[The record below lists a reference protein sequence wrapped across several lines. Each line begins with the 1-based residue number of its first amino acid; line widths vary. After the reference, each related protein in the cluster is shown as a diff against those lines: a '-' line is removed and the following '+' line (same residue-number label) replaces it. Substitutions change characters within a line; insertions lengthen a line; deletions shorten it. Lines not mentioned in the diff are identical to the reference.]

1 MRDKGSG
8 WKRLTRGA
16 PSSVWL
22 AAALFVLYKLLP
34 ILKLIAVALL
44 VAVVLRILLQWL
56 ENLVRVRW
64 VAVLVLIALMGG
76 FGIFLAFVVV
86 PNLLQEAQALLSAL
100 PGYINSLIE
109 LSKEIRFI
117 PDLSESLG
125 QLRSF
130 ISRIVGVLPSLL
142 QQSVEAILKAV
153 AVLILA
159 LYIAYDPNFLIKGIL
174 RVTPRR
180 QHARTKRLLGSIN
193 VRLRGWLVGTGVAML
208 FVGVGATLGLGI
220 IGIPLFLSLGIIAG
234 LLEIVPYFGSI
245 VGTFLPALVAITISP
260 YKLIIV
266 LILFLI
272 LNQIDGNIIQPLA
285 MGQQAHLH
293 PALVVIAFL
302 ILGTSL
308 GFIGVLLAVPALA
321 VLLALGEE
329 FTSKPP
335 EEETTINLK

>member
-1 MRDKGSG
+1 METANSWRSIVSVAGSG
-8 WKRLTRGA
+8 TVRSLQTIADPEADSSGVTRSR
-16 PSSVWL
+16 SSPNS
-22 AAALFVLYKLLP
+22 F
-34 ILKLIAVALL
+34 
-44 VAVVLRILLQWL
+44 AVVGESCQSTLGSGACPNRSDGRVWNISGLRG
-56 ENLVRVRW
+56 RS
-64 VAVLVLIALMGG
+64 
-76 FGIFLAFVVV
+76 
-86 PNLLQEAQALLSAL
+86 NLLQEAQALLSAL

-180 QHARTKRLLGSIN
+180 QHSRTKRLLGSIN
-193 VRLRGWLVGTGVAML
+193 VKLRGWLVGTGVAML

-335 EEETTINLK
+335 EDHDQSK